1 MNRLAAL
8 ILVAVSAAAQQ
19 TNNPEIVR
27 KFVDLKHLSG
37 DRAERAIKLIRSYMH
52 PVGSIDFDP
61 ALKTAVLIGPDKV
74 VTGGE
79 ALLAKFDSPNAL
91 RPEAQIEFRFYL
103 VEGSADGAVSGA
115 IPAEISSAV
124 EQMKKS
130 FVYKGY
136 RLIDTVLLRAKASQ
150 GNGIAEG
157 MLPTESP
164 RLRPHYELRYMNANV
179 LEDGKT
185 VALRD
190 FVFVLRVPLLDAKGN
205 AMMAASKVQA
215 DLSIQEGQK
224 LVVGKLSAEQPQ
236 NAIFLILTVDVQ

>member
-8 ILVAVSAAAQQ
+8 ILVALSAVAQ

-61 ALKTAVLIGPDKV
+61 ALKTAVLIGPEKV

-91 RPEAQIEFRFYL
+91 RPEPQIEFRFYL

-124 EQMKKS
+124 EQMKKN
-130 FVYKGY
+130 FLYKGY
-136 RLIDTVLLRAKASQ
+136 RLIDTILLRAKASQ
-150 GNGIAEG
+150 ANGSAEG

-164 RLRPHYELRYMNANV
+164 RVRPYYMLRYLNANV

-190 FVFVLRVPLLDAKGN
+190 FIFLLRVPLLDAKGN
-205 AMMAASKVQA
+205 QTLADSKVQA

-236 NAIFLILTVDVQ
+236 NAVFVILTVDVQ